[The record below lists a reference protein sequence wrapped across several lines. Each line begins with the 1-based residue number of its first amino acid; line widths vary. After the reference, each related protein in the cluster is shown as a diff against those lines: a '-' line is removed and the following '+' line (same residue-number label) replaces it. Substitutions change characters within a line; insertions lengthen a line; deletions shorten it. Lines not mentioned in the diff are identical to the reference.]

1 MNLKILSSAV
11 VLAASFGLLACD
23 DSSSPTSSPAS
34 STGSQ
39 GQGGNQII
47 DSEPGNT
54 VTDGDLNAAGEQPS
68 CTVTVSANS
77 VKTVQSVPG
86 SGTYTSTVTKRDSRY
101 VTIES
106 EYWYADNQTAADE
119 CEDYKEEASHW
130 LDGSMKVSCSGN
142 KIVVNEVDEGSLQ
155 DHEADFREN
164 CEKFNER
171 FGSGSTSTGTTPTG
185 SKDFVCNVSRT
196 GNSVKIEQSYM
207 GEAFEEMTSWTE
219 DGAGRSV
226 AVGVRTIT
234 FSDAEEAAEECAD
247 EKDEARYSDD
257 ESYQVQCT
265 RNTVTVT
272 KTVKNYDIDSYEAYY
287 KAWCEDQQRR
297 FKSGDI
303 DKYL

>member
-1 MNLKILSSAV
+1 MNLKLLSSAV

-39 GQGGNQII
+39 GQAGNQTI

-130 LDGSMKVSCSGN
+130 LDGSVKVSCSGN
-142 KIVVNEVDEGSLQ
+142 KIVVNEIDEGSLQ

-171 FGSGSTSTGTTPTG
+171 FGSGSTSTTPTG

-219 DGAGRSV
+219 DGTGRSV
-226 AVGVRTIT
+226 AIGVRTIT
-234 FSDAEEAAEECAD
+234 FSDAEEAAEECDD
-247 EKDEARYSDD
+247 EKTEARYSDD
-257 ESYQVQCT
+257 NSYSVQCT
-265 RNTVTVT
+265 SHSVTVT
-272 KTVKNYDIDSYEAYY
+272 KKVKNYDIDSYEAYY

-297 FKSGDI
+297 FKSGDV

>member
-1 MNLKILSSAV
+1 MNLRILSSAV

-39 GQGGNQII
+39 GQAGNQTI

-77 VKTVQSVPG
+77 LKTVQSVPG

-130 LDGSMKVSCSGN
+130 LDGSVKVSCSGN
-142 KIVVNEVDEGSLQ
+142 KIVVNEIDEGSLQ

-171 FGSGSTSTGTTPTG
+171 FGSGSTSTTPTG

-196 GNSVKIEQSYM
+196 GNSVKIEQSYR

-219 DGAGRSV
+219 DGAGRSI
-226 AVGVRTIT
+226 AIGVRTIT
-234 FSDAEEAAEECAD
+234 FSDADEAAEECAD

-287 KAWCEDQQRR
+287 KAWCENQQRR

>member
-1 MNLKILSSAV
+1 MNLKLLSSAV

-39 GQGGNQII
+39 GQAGNQTI

-130 LDGSMKVSCSGN
+130 LDGSVKVSCSGN
-142 KIVVNEVDEGSLQ
+142 KIVVNEIDEGSLQ

-171 FGSGSTSTGTTPTG
+171 FGSGSTSTTPTG

-219 DGAGRSV
+219 DGTGRSV

-234 FSDAEEAAEECAD
+234 FSDAEEAAEECDD
-247 EKDEARYSDD
+247 EKTEARYSDD
-257 ESYQVQCT
+257 DSYSVQCT
-265 RNTVTVT
+265 SHSVTVT
-272 KTVKNYDIDSYEAYY
+272 KKVKNYDIDSYEQYY

-297 FKSGDI
+297 FKSGDV

>member
-39 GQGGNQII
+39 GQAGNQTI

-130 LDGSMKVSCSGN
+130 LDGSVKVSCSGN
-142 KIVVNEVDEGSLQ
+142 KIVVNEIDEGSLQ

-171 FGSGSTSTGTTPTG
+171 FGSGSTSTTPTG
-185 SKDFVCNVSRT
+185 SKDFVCDVSRT

-287 KAWCEDQQRR
+287 KAWCENQQRR

>member
-1 MNLKILSSAV
+1 MNLKLLSSAV

-39 GQGGNQII
+39 GQAGNQTI

-130 LDGSMKVSCSGN
+130 LDGSVKVSCSGN
-142 KIVVNEVDEGSLQ
+142 KIVVNEIDEGSLQ

-171 FGSGSTSTGTTPTG
+171 FGSGSTSTTPTG

-219 DGAGRSV
+219 DGTGRSV

-234 FSDAEEAAEECAD
+234 FSDAEEAAEECDD
-247 EKDEARYSDD
+247 EKTEARYSDD
-257 ESYQVQCT
+257 NSYSVQCT
-265 RNTVTVT
+265 SHSVTVT
-272 KTVKNYDIDSYEAYY
+272 KKVKNYDIDSYEAYY

-297 FKSGDI
+297 FKSGDV